1 MLIPGAANSSSFSHE
16 DNETN
21 THTHIVSQ
29 SSPHCLLKDILKP
42 LSGCHMC
49 PFQISLRTRLPLSF
63 QV

>member
-42 LSGCHMC
+42 LSGCHV
-49 PFQISLRTRLPLSF
+49 SLSG
-63 QV
+63 